1 MITTARN
8 RRAVR
13 RVLATVVAA
22 VITAVTWLGHVLALL
37 GGAVDA
43 LVTALLG
50 LPRVSYSTRRVADV
64 IRETWEEETGD

>member
-37 GGAVDA
+37 AGAVDA

-50 LPRVSYSTRRVADV
+50 VPRMAYGARRFADV
-64 IRETWEEETGD
+64 IRETWKEDL